1 MDSKGLGFVSFSR
14 VGLKIIPTGVEF
26 DLTYISKN
34 NVQLV
39 RGNNRKYMLF
49 KKSYILSHYPSVDE
63 GLFQRPSIDYG
74 PSFNES
80 NYNFDITADWEMT
93 MDDKGKSLPVTDK
106 ESFEGWL
113 GYSTPLSMRTD
124 VSTGVIVEDFLLVE
138 NRLRCNLVVV

>member
-1 MDSKGLGFVSFSR
+1 MV
-14 VGLKIIPTGVEF
+14 IIGSTCS
-26 DLTYISKN
+26 LRSLISHSTN
-34 NVQLV
+34 I
-39 RGNNRKYMLF
+39 
-49 KKSYILSHYPSVDE
+49 SPSVDE
-63 GLFQRPSIDYG
+63 GLFQRLFIDYG

-93 MDDKGKSLPVTDK
+93 MGDKGTSLPVTDK
-106 ESFEGWL
+106 ESFEDWL